1 MKTTVEGGRGRQR
14 TVEAGSVEPALWG
27 LVGNTPLIPLPSST
41 VFDRPLPSV
50 FLKAEWLNP
59 GGSVKDR
66 AALYILRDGV
76 ARGELPAKRLLD
88 SSSGNTAI
96 AYAMLG
102 AAAGI
107 EVTVCV
113 PANASA
119 ERKALLATYGAEVIF
134 TDPLDGSDGA
144 IRAAHELAATW
155 PHRYWY
161 ADQYNHPAN
170 ARAHYVTTAE
180 EIWRQT
186 AGRITHLVAGL
197 GTTGTLMGTGRRLKE
212 LSAGVELVAV
222 QPDGPFH
229 GLEGLKHLATAIVP
243 GIYDPA
249 LPTRTEFVTTED
261 AEDAVR
267 RLAKQ
272 AGLFV
277 GWSFGAAL
285 RRSWSATDST
295 SSGCTIRTPT
305 TRPHRPHSTASTPG
319 PGCRTS
325 SSAWGTAGPASS
337 RAGSWPMTAGPSMR
351 SLSPARNGR
360 SYGSDGSDPNA
371 APPVRGRA

>member
-1 MKTTVEGGRGRQR
+1 MKAAVEGGRGRKR
-14 TVEAGSVEPALWG
+14 SVAAGTPEPALWG
-27 LVGNTPLIPLPSST
+27 LVGNTPLIPLPPST
-41 VFDRPLPSV
+41 ALARPLPSI

-88 SSSGNTAI
+88 ASSGNTAI

-107 EVTVCV
+107 GVTVCV

-119 ERKALLATYGAEVIF
+119 ERKALLETYGAEVIF

-144 IRAAHELAATW
+144 ILAARELAAAR
-155 PHRYWY
+155 PHDYWY

-170 ARAHYVTTAE
+170 ARAHYLTTGE
-180 EIWRQT
+180 EVWRQT
-186 AGRITHLVAGL
+186 GGRITHLVAGL

-212 LSAGVELVAV
+212 LNRAIELVAV

-249 LPTRTEFVTTED
+249 LLTRTELVATED

-272 AGLFV
+272 AGLFL
-277 GWSFGAAL
+277 GWSSGAAL
-285 RRSWSATDST
+285 VAAERVLCDRPAVGALDAVVVVIAPDSGQRYLSEYRRLAGD
-295 SSGCTIRTPT
+295 
-305 TRPHRPHSTASTPG
+305 TA
-319 PGCRTS
+319 
-325 SSAWGTAGPASS
+325 
-337 RAGSWPMTAGPSMR
+337 
-351 SLSPARNGR
+351 
-360 SYGSDGSDPNA
+360 
-371 APPVRGRA
+371 

>member
-1 MKTTVEGGRGRQR
+1 MSTAVRRTGGRPDRKAF
-14 TVEAGSVEPALWG
+14 TEPALWS
-27 LVGNTPLIPLPSST
+27 LVGNTPLIPCPPVHPSAGP
-41 VFDRPLPSV
+41 PLY
-50 FLKAEWLNP
+50 LKCEWLNP

-76 ARGELPAKRLLD
+76 ARGELPAKRVLD
-88 SSSGNTAI
+88 ASSGNTAI

-107 EVTVCV
+107 GVTVCV
-113 PANASA
+113 PANASV
-119 ERKALLATYGAEVIF
+119 ERKALLDTYGAEVIF

-144 IRAAHELAATW
+144 IRAAGELAGKR
-155 PHRYWY
+155 PDQYWY

-186 AGRITHLVAGL
+186 AGRVTHLVAGL

-212 LSAGVELVAV
+212 LNPAIELVAV

-249 LPTRTEFVTTED
+249 LPNRMEYVTTEE

-277 GWSFGAAL
+277 GWSSGAAL
-285 RRSWSATDST
+285 VAAGRVLCD
-295 SSGCTIRTPT
+295 
-305 TRPHRPHSTASTPG
+305 RPAV
-319 PGCRTS
+319 
-325 SSAWGTAGPASS
+325 
-337 RAGSWPMTAGPSMR
+337 GPSDAVVVVIAPDSGIR
-351 SLSPARNGR
+351 YLSERR
-360 SYGSDGSDPNA
+360 Q
-371 APPVRGRA
+371 